1 MTMRFDILTIFP
13 NFFSGPLDHGI
24 LSRAIASG
32 AVHVATHDLRDFTHD
47 RHRTVDDR
55 PFGGGEG
62 MVLKPQPIFDCI
74 ESLGPPSSPSDTK
87 DCHSDP
93 ELVEGEESP
102 HFVRSAT
109 HYATDECST
118 SIEQNIN
125 NPDTSYTESNRL
137 ITGIAPK
144 PTRDLTRQ
152 SVILLSAQGKPFT
165 QATAHRLATLD
176 RVVLICG
183 RYEGVD
189 ERVADLL
196 ADQELSIGDYVLSGG
211 ELAAAAVLDA
221 TVRLLPGVLGHAD
234 SARYESFGLADAD
247 LAGGSDCHP
256 ERSAQPGS
264 PASLLAGVEQRAVE
278 GPASAK
284 SPGVPRST
292 HGSGGILDYP
302 HYTRPA
308 DFRGAP
314 IPEVLAAGDHASI
327 RRWRRQAALAKTL
340 RNRPDLLA
348 HAPLTPE
355 DRAYLATLKST

>member
-1 MTMRFDILTIFP
+1 MRFDILTIFP

-32 AVHVATHDLRDFTHD
+32 AVQVTTHDLRDFTHD

-74 ESLGPPSSPSDTK
+74 ESLYSVNQIDANKIESDN
-87 DCHSDP
+87 S
-93 ELVEGEESP
+93 VI
-102 HFVRSAT
+102 A
-109 HYATDECST
+109 
-118 SIEQNIN
+118 
-125 NPDTSYTESNRL
+125 
-137 ITGIAPK
+137 IAPPIESK
-144 PTRDLTRQ
+144 HTRDLTRQ

-165 QATAHRLATLD
+165 QATAHRLATLQ

-196 ADQELSIGDYVLSGG
+196 ADEELSIGDYVLSGG
-211 ELAAAAVLDA
+211 ELAAAVVLDA

-234 SARYESFGLADAD
+234 SARYESFGVAD
-247 LAGGSDCHP
+247 LQPNDP
-256 ERSAQPGS
+256 EDGKTPN
-264 PASLLAGVEQRAVE
+264 
-278 GPASAK
+278 
-284 SPGVPRST
+284 GVPRST
-292 HGSGGILDYP
+292 HGAGGILDYP

-314 IPEVLAAGDHASI
+314 IPEVLANGDHASI

-348 HAPLTPE
+348 HAQLSDD
-355 DRAYLATLKST
+355 DREFLATLKST